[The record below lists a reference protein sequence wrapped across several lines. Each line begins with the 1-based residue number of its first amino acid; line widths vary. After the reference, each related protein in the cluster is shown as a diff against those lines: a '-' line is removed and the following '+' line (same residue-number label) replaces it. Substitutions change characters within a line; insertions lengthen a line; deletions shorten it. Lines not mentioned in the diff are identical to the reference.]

1 MLVYLDVQ
9 KKNVTFKITMW
20 KSTHTISL
28 TDNLF
33 DDMRYCGVTFK
44 IFGQDY
50 FAAEKSE
57 KFDLKLPP

>member
-1 MLVYLDVQ
+1 
-9 KKNVTFKITMW
+9 MW